1 MSAELFEVVR
11 AFAVD
16 GEVVDVRLYGS
27 GHIQDT
33 FVSTVRRPDGR
44 LARYLHQRMNRRV
57 FPSPERVMEN
67 IARVTGHLR
76 RRIAEEG
83 GDPERGTLTI
93 VPTRSDAAL
102 YGTAS
107 GETWRTFRFIE
118 GAHSFPVTRDRAHAF
133 EAASAF
139 GRYVRQLADVPGPR
153 LHETIA
159 GFGDPAR
166 RHTDLLR
173 AIDADAARRVRLV
186 GPELRFVEGHADL
199 VREMRELFAP
209 GALPERVV
217 HHDTK
222 VDNVLIDDATGSAVA
237 VVDLDTTMPGRV
249 LYDFGDLVRL
259 GAARAAEDER
269 DPGSVVVDR
278 ELHAALRAGYLD
290 AARDVLSRDELET
303 LDRGG
308 PIVALT
314 LGIRFLT
321 DYLDGDLYFKTRRE
335 GQNLDRCR
343 VQFALVPQL

>member
-1 MSAELFEVVR
+1 MSEELREIAR
-11 AFAVD
+11 AFAV
-16 GEVVDVRLYGS
+16 GGTVVDAHLHAS
-27 GHIQDT
+27 GLIHET

-44 LARYLHQRMNRRV
+44 TVRYLHQRMNRRV
-57 FPSPERVMEN
+57 FRSPEQVMEN
-67 IARVTGHLR
+67 IARVTEHLR

-93 VPTRSDAAL
+93 VPTGNGAPL
-102 YGTAS
+102 HTTES
-107 GETWRTFRFIE
+107 GEPWRTFVFIE
-118 GAHSFPVTRDRAHAF
+118 GAQSYRVTRDRGHAH
-133 EAASAF
+133 EAAAAF
-139 GRYVRQLADVPGPR
+139 GRYVRQLDDLPAPP

-159 GFGDPAR
+159 GFGDPSR
-166 RHTDLLR
+166 RHTALLR
-173 AIDADAARRVRLV
+173 AIDADVAGRVRLV
-186 GPELRFVEGHADL
+186 GPELRFVERHAEL

-222 VDNVLIDDATGSAVA
+222 VDNVLIDDGTGKAVA

-269 DPGSVVVDR
+269 DPARVVVDR
-278 ELHAALRAGYLD
+278 ELHAALRAGYLE
-290 AARDVLSRDELET
+290 ATRGFLSRDELET

-308 PIVALT
+308 RIVALT
-314 LGIRFLT
+314 LGMRFLT
-321 DYLDGDLYFKTRRE
+321 DFLEGDLYFKTSRE

-343 VQFALVPQL
+343 VQFALVSQL